1 MMKKY
6 YKIIIYII
14 IMNLVLS
21 GCVEKKSEEFQTSNK
36 ESYLIYDIGEVPES
50 FSKFNEY
57 NSKGNEIL
65 KALFTGLVCE
75 DSNTMQIK
83 SALAEK
89 WDVSKDK
96 TEYTFHI
103 KNNAKWSDGTDIS
116 ASDFVDFFKSILSS
130 KYGDVYAY
138 ELRFIYGAKAY
149 NQGKSDFNDVAIKA
163 LDDKTLRIRL
173 NNPCNYFL
181 SILSRP
187 EFALREFNG
196 SLENWKK
203 EYKKIKYTGPYTLTN
218 VSEDTLLITKNQ
230 NYVMKDEVIS
240 NKMKLKFYNKLTNIS
255 AYSITDF
262 DSDTIDMFSNPPT
275 SEIERLKKDNQ
286 VKIFPTFNVDAIYF
300 NLKNSSVTNS
310 VDFRRAISAAIDRKN
325 LIDNLPQGVISP
337 CYNFVDDK
345 IQGNITS
352 SDLFGKM
359 NLKEIASELTK
370 SGYTNPNKVTVVFE
384 ESSLNRKMCQL
395 ITDNI
400 NKNIKDSGV
409 NEKINFD
416 LKGYNRKDI
425 NEILKKGEYDIYFG
439 QYNIAYNNPESF
451 LEMWNSNSPFNMT
464 GYSNIAYDDFM
475 YSLSVSTD
483 KNKIDE
489 YSRKM
494 YEQLFFDMP
503 MVPICYKNNMIC
515 AKKFIDGISEDKY
528 GTLIISELKYHK

>member
-14 IMNLVLS
+14 IMNFVLS

-36 ESYLIYDIGEVPES
+36 ESYLVYDIGEVPES

-57 NSKGNEIL
+57 NSKSNEIL

-103 KNNAKWSDGTDIS
+103 KNDAKWSDGTGIT

-130 KYGDVYAY
+130 KYGNSYAY

-149 NQGKSDFNDVAIKA
+149 NQGKADFNDVAINA

-187 EFALREFNG
+187 EFTLREFNG

-230 NYVMKDEVIS
+230 NYAMKDEVIS
-240 NKMKLKFYNKLTNIS
+240 NKLKLKFYNKLTNIS

-337 CYNFVDDK
+337 CYNFVDKK

-359 NLKEIASELTK
+359 DLKEIASELTK
-370 SGYTNPNKVTVVFE
+370 SGYANPNKVTVVFE

-400 NKNIKDSGV
+400 NKNIKDSGA

-451 LEMWNSNSPFNMT
+451 LEMWNSNSPFNIT

-494 YEQLFFDMP
+494 YQQLFFDMP

-515 AKKFIDGISEDKY
+515 AKKFIGGISEDKY
-528 GTLIISELKYHK
+528 GALIISQLKYHK

>member
-1 MMKKY
+1 MKKY

-14 IMNLVLS
+14 IMNFVLS

-36 ESYLIYDIGEVPES
+36 ESYLVYDIGEVPES

-57 NSKGNEIL
+57 NSKSNEIL

-103 KNNAKWSDGTDIS
+103 KNDAKWSDGTGIT

-130 KYGDVYAY
+130 KYGNSYAY

-149 NQGKSDFNDVAIKA
+149 NQGKADFNDVAINA

-187 EFALREFNG
+187 EFTLREFNG

-230 NYVMKDEVIS
+230 NYAMKDEVIS
-240 NKMKLKFYNKLTNIS
+240 NKLKLKFYNKLTNIS

-337 CYNFVDDK
+337 CYNFVDKK

-359 NLKEIASELTK
+359 DLKEIASELTK
-370 SGYTNPNKVTVVFE
+370 SGYANPNKVTVVFE

-400 NKNIKDSGV
+400 NKNIKDSGA

-451 LEMWNSNSPFNMT
+451 LEMWNSNSPFNIT

-494 YEQLFFDMP
+494 YQQLFFDMP

-515 AKKFIDGISEDKY
+515 AKKFIGGISEDKY
-528 GTLIISELKYHK
+528 GALIISQLKYHK